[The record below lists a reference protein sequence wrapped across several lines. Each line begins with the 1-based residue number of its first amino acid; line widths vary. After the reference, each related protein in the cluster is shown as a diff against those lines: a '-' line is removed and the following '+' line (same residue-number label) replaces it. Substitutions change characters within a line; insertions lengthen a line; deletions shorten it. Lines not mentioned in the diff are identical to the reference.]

1 MIEIDL
7 KKLEAQTITELNSIK
22 SNSELD
28 QVKSRILGKQSPL
41 SRALKSIPSLP
52 IEQRAF
58 VGKQINLTKQKLT
71 SLFQSK
77 YNELEAHCLSS
88 EFDTISTDFTL
99 PPSTHDWG
107 TIHPIN
113 QTIADIVAIF
123 NQIGYSVKE
132 GPDIETETYNFDKL
146 NIPKNHPSRDMHDT
160 FFVASDFVLRTHTS
174 PVQIRTMLSEKPP
187 IRILA
192 PGKVFRCDSDATHS
206 PVFHQMEGLYVD
218 KSVTFSDL
226 KGTLTFFLNELFGST
241 KNIRFRPS
249 YFPFTEPSTEVDV
262 TCMKC
267 DGRGCSLCK
276 HTGWL
281 EILGA
286 GLVNRNVFRSVDINP
301 DEYRGFAFGMGIER
315 IAMLRYEIPDIKLFY
330 ENNLQFIRQ
339 F

>member
-1 MIEIDL
+1 
-7 KKLEAQTITELNSIK
+7 
-22 SNSELD
+22 
-28 QVKSRILGKQSPL
+28 
-41 SRALKSIPSLP
+41 
-52 IEQRAF
+52 
-58 VGKQINLTKQKLT
+58 
-71 SLFQSK
+71 
-77 YNELEAHCLSS
+77 
-88 EFDTISTDFTL
+88 
-99 PPSTHDWG
+99 
-107 TIHPIN
+107 
-113 QTIADIVAIF
+113 
-123 NQIGYSVKE
+123 
-132 GPDIETETYNFDKL
+132 
-146 NIPKNHPSRDMHDT
+146 
-160 FFVASDFVLRTHTS
+160 
-174 PVQIRTMLSEKPP
+174 MLSEKPP